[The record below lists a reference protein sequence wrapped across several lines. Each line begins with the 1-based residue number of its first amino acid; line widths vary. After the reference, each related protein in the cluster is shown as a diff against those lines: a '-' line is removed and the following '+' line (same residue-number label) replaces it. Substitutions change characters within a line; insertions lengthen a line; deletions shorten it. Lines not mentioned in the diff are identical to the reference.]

1 MKKTLLILVVLFF
14 ISCDKECSESLG
26 TLVTKE
32 YAVEEFDQVIANI
45 GIELTIIENTE
56 QKVIVETGENR
67 LDNFHI
73 TVIDGVLELQ
83 ADPAC
88 SLRPSL
94 APVKVRVFTPNLMM
108 IRNSSEYTL
117 KSDGVLNFLT
127 LKIFTENYQSD
138 YTNLGEFDLE
148 VNSENIQ
155 IVSNGLA
162 RIKMK
167 GSTTN
172 LRLSYHAGIGKFEG
186 KNLIAQHVIVYHK
199 GENKIEINPQVS
211 LVGNLYSTGDL
222 ISYNHPATV
231 DVTEHFFGKLIF
243 K

>member
-1 MKKTLLILVVLFF
+1 MKKALLILVVLLF

-32 YAVEEFDQVIANI
+32 YAVEEFDQVVANI
-45 GIELTIIENTE
+45 GIELTIKENSE

-73 TVIDGVLELQ
+73 SVTDGVLELQ

-94 APVKVRVFTPNLMM
+94 EPVKVKVFTPNLKK
-108 IRNSSEYTL
+108 IRNSSEYTI
-117 KSDGVLNFLT
+117 KSDGVLNFPT
-127 LKIFTENYQSD
+127 LSLLTENYQSD

-162 RIKMK
+162 RTKIK
-167 GSTTN
+167 GTTTN
-172 LRLSYHAGIGKFEG
+172 LRLSYYAGIGKFEG
-186 KNLIAQHVIVYHK
+186 KNLIAQHVVVYHK
-199 GENKIEINPQVS
+199 GENKLEINPQES
-211 LVGNLYSTGDL
+211 LVGDLYSTGDL
-222 ISYNHPATV
+222 ISFNHPETV
-231 DVTEHFFGKLIF
+231 AVTEHFFGKLIF
-243 K
+243 E

>member
-1 MKKTLLILVVLFF
+1 MKRFLLIIVILFF
-14 ISCDKECSESLG
+14 ISCDKECSEELG
-26 TLVTKE
+26 LIVTKE
-32 YAVEEFDQVIANI
+32 YTVEEFDQVIANI
-45 GIELTIIENTE
+45 GIELTIIDAAE
-56 QKVIVETGENR
+56 QKLLVETGENR
-67 LDNFHI
+67 LDNLHI
-73 TVIDGVLELQ
+73 SVTDGVLELQ

-94 APVKVRVFTPNLMM
+94 DPVKVIVSTPNLTM

-117 KSDGVLNFLT
+117 KSSGVLNFPN

-148 VNSENIQ
+148 VVSENIQ

-162 RIKMK
+162 RIKIK
-167 GSTTN
+167 GTTTN

-186 KNLIAQHVIVYHK
+186 RNLIAQNVIVYHK
-199 GENKIEINPQVS
+199 GENKLEVNPQQS
-211 LVGNLYSTGDL
+211 LTGNLYATGDL
-222 ISYNHPATV
+222 ISYHHPETV
-231 DVTEHFFGKLIF
+231 EVTQHFFGKLIF